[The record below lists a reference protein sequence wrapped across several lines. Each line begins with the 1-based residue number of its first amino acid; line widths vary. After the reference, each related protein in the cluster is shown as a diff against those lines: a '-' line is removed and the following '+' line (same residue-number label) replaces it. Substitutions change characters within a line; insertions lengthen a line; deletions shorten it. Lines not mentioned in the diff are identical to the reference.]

1 MRSLPGSKRSEREVR
16 GFGHR
21 LQATGNRPLPTGN
34 RPLLAGNRFLTR
46 RRRDAK
52 GKSQGDRRQEL
63 PRRGT
68 KNHENN
74 PVFLCLLVPSRGH
87 GLDASAI
94 DALTRIAT
102 AKPIT
107 DHRLPLTGNRP
118 PATGNRPPPSV
129 LRPPP
134 SGSAFICRRF
144 FRTGECPSVV
154 NLSVH
159 RFPEFMRSGFF
170 EIAPIPDP
178 SILPRATAQRRD
190 AQTSGKASVVS
201 NRGELCGVSP
211 SPAARGGGRTGGILL
226 RSSAR
231 RHPPSVHCPPA
242 TAHRQPISR
251 ATTPRRDVQASKRSR
266 ASLRPSRVGR
276 SPLRGH
282 KKAPARAGALET
294 D

>member
-1 MRSLPGSKRSEREVR
+1 MRSLPGSKRSEREVH
-16 GFGHR
+16 GFAHR
-21 LQATGNRPLPTGN
+21 LQATGNRRLPTVH
-34 RPLLAGNRFLTR
+34 RQPIHPRATAQ
-46 RRRDAK
+46 RRDVRA
-52 GKSQGDRRQEL
+52 SMRSRASL
-63 PRRGT
+63 R
-68 KNHENN
+68 
-74 PVFLCLLVPSRGH
+74 PSRPP
-87 GLDASAI
+87 
-94 DALTRIAT
+94 AT
-102 AKPIT
+102 
-107 DHRLPLTGNRP
+107 GYRP

>member
-1 MRSLPGSKRSEREVR
+1 MRFGVSPTGYRQPATVHSPPSTGNRSILAQRR
-16 GFGHR
+16 SGAMFGHR
-21 LQATGNRPLPTGN
+21 CAHAHRYGQA
-34 RPLLAGNRFLTR
+34 
-46 RRRDAK
+46 
-52 GKSQGDRRQEL
+52 
-63 PRRGT
+63 
-68 KNHENN
+68 
-74 PVFLCLLVPSRGH
+74 
-87 GLDASAI
+87 
-94 DALTRIAT
+94 
-102 AKPIT
+102 
-107 DHRLPLTGNRP
+107 DHRP
-118 PATGNRPPPSV
+118 PATAHRQPATGYRQPSSA
-129 LRPPP
+129 LRSP
-134 SGSAFICRRF
+134 SSAIRI
-144 FRTGECPSVV
+144 GVHLCPSVV